1 VLRSSELLTA
11 YRHITIPHS
20 SQVNNHGKIA
30 RHRKAVSVC
39 IRPPDAPFSCLRES
53 GLRYPNLRPLYA
65 AGALRSGQVVSPPS
79 RTRVECLSKLG
90 QKGSFIASNSSLIAC
105 ESFGQR
111 QKGRFAGKKD
121 PEMPGP
127 NKGACSRFI
136 ASRDVVLETSFFD
149 ADALIH

>member
-1 VLRSSELLTA
+1 MCVLGPPTPRF
-11 YRHITIPHS
+11 P
-20 SQVNNHGKIA
+20 A
-30 RHRKAVSVC
+30 RAKVPLDCQTVP
-39 IRPPDAPFSCLRES
+39 I
-53 GLRYPNLRPLYA
+53 LYA
-65 AGALRSGQVVSPPS
+65 AGALRSWQVVSPPS
-79 RTRVECLSKLG
+79 RTSAECLSKLG

-127 NKGACSRFI
+127 NKGAVPSFI
-136 ASRDVVLETSFFD
+136 LSRDAVLETPFFD